1 MSKSFGI
8 KMTAGDSDAGNRFNI
23 TGTFRARSAATIPT
37 IAHATRPTAATA
49 VSAGT
54 T

>member
-8 KMTAGDSDAGNRFNI
+8 KITAGDYDAGYRFNI
-23 TGTFRARSAATIPT
+23 TGTFRARSAVMIPT
-37 IAHATRPTAATA
+37 IAPATRPTAATA